1 MGYVRIGHN
10 AAIVDYDFLSSSFFS
25 FSLIHIL
32 FAAYSIRFTFGNDI
46 IPASCLYMRNLIGAD
61 LAFFF
66 CLLFCFFR
74 GNTTFPSATSLRHRH
89 DRAISMLGFTLADF
103 VGPGG
108 VGQIDM
114 RIIDKLQS
122 IDRSIAGLQALLK
135 KRGVHSLQEGVGRG
149 MGSGCWVL
157 APAPA
162 CQPEFR
168 NSNGH
173 RLGED
178 DTATGN
184 GNWELMLATGNW
196 QQPGCA
202 TCATSA
208 ATVTF
213 PQWHHLYCR

>member
-1 MGYVRIGHN
+1 MT
-10 AAIVDYDFLSSSFFS
+10 
-25 FSLIHIL
+25 L
-32 FAAYSIRFTFGNDI
+32 FQ
-46 IPASCLYMRNLIGAD
+46 PAVYMRNLIGAD

-66 CLLFCFFR
+66 CLLLY
-74 GNTTFPSATSLRHRH
+74 TTFPSATSLRRRRRH

-135 KRGVHSLQEGVGRG
+135 KRGVHGKREWAETGGVAAGAGAGISEFKWAAPWGGRH
-149 MGSGCWVL
+149 CNWKWK
-157 APAPA
+157 
-162 CQPEFR
+162 
-168 NSNGH
+168 
-173 RLGED
+173 LG
-178 DTATGN
+178 T
-184 GNWELMLATGNW
+184 GNWELA
-196 QQPGCA
+196 A

-213 PQWHHLYCR
+213 PRWHHLYCR

>member
-10 AAIVDYDFLSSSFFS
+10 AAIVDYDFLLLFS

-46 IPASCLYMRNLIGAD
+46 IPTGCLYAKFDWRRSCL
-61 LAFFF
+61 F
-66 CLLFCFFR
+66 LLSSFLFFR
-74 GNTTFPSATSLRHRH
+74 GNTTFPSATSLRRH

-149 MGSGCWVL
+149 RGEWLLAAGCWRRRRL
-157 APAPA
+157 LS
-162 CQPEFR
+162 R
-168 NSNGH
+168 NFGIQMGTA
-173 RLGED
+173 LGRTTLQLEMG
-178 DTATGN
+178 TG
-184 GNWELMLATGNW
+184 
-196 QQPGCA
+196 
-202 TCATSA
+202 S
-208 ATVTF
+208 
-213 PQWHHLYCR
+213 